1 MGSNV
6 SLINR
11 KLSVRGLSLD
21 GGKGVTGLLEEEC
34 DRIWCHA
41 CLGGFLGNR
50 AMAVEDRNDDNQRE
64 GVGSGKLGEF
74 GAFGGTEQ
82 NNLES

>member
-1 MGSNV
+1 
-6 SLINR
+6 
-11 KLSVRGLSLD
+11 
-21 GGKGVTGLLEEEC
+21 
-34 DRIWCHA
+34 
-41 CLGGFLGNR
+41 
-50 AMAVEDRNDDNQRE
+50 MAVEDRNDDNQRE